1 MSVSVTG
8 SIPLSV
14 VASRLPEV
22 VNGMAAGEELILTTD
37 GVPVAV
43 VRRLEPKAWPSVPGS
58 AKDRAIWMAPDF
70 DAPIEDFEDHMKP

>member
-1 MSVSVTG
+1 MSVSGTG

-14 VASRLPEV
+14 VASQLPEV

-43 VRRLEPKAWPSVPGS
+43 VKRLQPKTWPSVPGS
-58 AKDRAIWMAPDF
+58 AKDRAMWMAPDF
-70 DAPIEDFEDHMKP
+70 DAPLDDFADHMKP